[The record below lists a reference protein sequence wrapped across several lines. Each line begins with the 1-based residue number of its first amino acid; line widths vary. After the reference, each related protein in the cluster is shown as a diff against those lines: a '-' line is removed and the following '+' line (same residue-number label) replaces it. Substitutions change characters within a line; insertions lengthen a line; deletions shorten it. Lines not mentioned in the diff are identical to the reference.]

1 MILRLF
7 YHDLDAPTL
16 PGAARAYC
24 ISWMA
29 WLPGRYPVN
38 LAQGFHVRAAYRSME
53 EDKPRGKRVVPIYKE
68 AEPFR

>member
-1 MILRLF
+1 
-7 YHDLDAPTL
+7 
-16 PGAARAYC
+16 
-24 ISWMA
+24 MA